1 MALHLRRS
9 LLVLAVLSTLGLIYI
24 GSRYGLLS
32 EGGEVEGNKCTMT
45 HMYPS
50 YYQLSMDGE
59 SRYAGK
65 YELHYYSD
73 ESIRRASV
81 RDFQSL
87 P

>member
-1 MALHLRRS
+1 MTLHVRR
-9 LLVLAVLSTLGLIYI
+9 AVLVVAILSTICLVYI

-50 YYQLSMDGE
+50 YWRLSMDHE
-59 SRYAGK
+59 SRFADKYA
-65 YELHYYSD
+65 LFYYQD
-73 ESIRRASV
+73 ETIRRASV
-81 RDFQSL
+81 RSNFTV